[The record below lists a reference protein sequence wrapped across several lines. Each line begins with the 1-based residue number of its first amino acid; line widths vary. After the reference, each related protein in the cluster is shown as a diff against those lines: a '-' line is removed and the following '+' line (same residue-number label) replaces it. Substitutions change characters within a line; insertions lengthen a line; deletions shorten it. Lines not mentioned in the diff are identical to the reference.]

1 MTPLEAKEHL
11 QTKGYC
17 SFNIADLN
25 LELFDIVDKYR
36 CDKAKSE
43 RENMT
48 FLRGDFSTSSGEIGI
63 NTNFKSFE
71 EANKIKDAKV
81 ALLGKDDITQIWLYG
96 HPKEGNNS
104 LRKLYTELTKYFYDI
119 DDNVDLNLDISI
131 SLYNKGCFLDD
142 HIDGKSPVKNY
153 ASMLVYLNK
162 DWKEEDGG
170 NLILRGDDNIDYK
183 VVPEFGTVAIIDLQN
198 FDIYHQVEEIV
209 NDVERYTII
218 CFPFDK
224 KNLAKND

>member
-1 MTPLEAKEHL
+1 MTPIEAKEHL
-11 QTKGYC
+11 HKKGYC
-17 SFNIADLN
+17 SFNIGDLSE
-25 LELFDIVDKYR
+25 ELLNIIDVY
-36 CDKAKSE
+36 KSDGVSSQ
-43 RENMT
+43 RDNMI
-48 FLRGDFSTSSGEIGI
+48 FLRADFSTSSGEDGI
-63 NTNFKSFE
+63 NTNFKTFE
-71 EANKIKDAKV
+71 EANKIKNEK
-81 ALLGKDDITQIWLYG
+81 LSILSKDDIVQIWLYG
-96 HPKEGNNS
+96 HPDGGTNS
-104 LRKLYTELTKYFYDI
+104 LRKLYIELTKYFYDI
-119 DDNVDLNLDISI
+119 DDTIDLNLDISI
-131 SLYNKGCFLDD
+131 SLYNEGCFLND

-198 FDIYHQVEEIV
+198 FDIYHQVEQVI

-224 KNLAKND
+224 KNLIKND